1 MSIWVRTTT
10 LWPILLFAMVF
21 VVRKTKGSFMYVKL
35 TSGKM
40 VQVIGP
46 FDGIDD
52 FLVWAKEE
60 NWQGKYEV
68 IERKEESLEF
78 VIRCLQTS

>member
-1 MSIWVRTTT
+1 
-10 LWPILLFAMVF
+10 
-21 VVRKTKGSFMYVKL
+21 MYVKL

-68 IERKEESLEF
+68 IERKEESLEI